1 MTAYPAPE
9 NPHRLALTYRILR
22 WLVWL
27 FSPKYELRGTEHLVD
42 GPCIIVGNHCQMNG
56 PIAAELY
63 TPGPHKTWCIAE
75 MMTKGEVA
83 AYAFNDFWSG
93 KPARSR
99 WFFRLLSRCIE
110 PLALLIFTNAETIPA
125 YRGGRAYKTFRQ
137 SMEALDEGRRVVIFP
152 ECYTERNNIIHEF
165 QTAFVDLARLYYRK
179 TGQAVTF
186 VPMYLT
192 PRLGVMQYG
201 EGVVFDPEVSG
212 NEERDRV
219 CSELMARVTDMALG
233 LPEHTVIP
241 YPNIPP
247 RNFPKSRPLVQAPP
261 RALGE
266 PLLVDSPGLERVTG
280 SPERR

>member
-1 MTAYPAPE
+1 MTAYPAPA
-9 NPHRLALTYRILR
+9 NPQRLAPAYRMLR

-27 FSPKYELRGTEHLVD
+27 FSPKYELRGTEHLPE
-42 GPCIIVGNHCQMNG
+42 GPCVIVGNHCQMNG

-63 TPGPHKTWCIAE
+63 TPGTHKTWCIAE

-83 AYAFNDFWSG
+83 EYAFNDFWSG

-110 PLALLIFTNAETIPA
+110 PLALLIFTNAETIPT
-125 YRGGRAYKTFRQ
+125 YRGSLAYKTFRQ
-137 SMEALDEGRRVVIFP
+137 SMQALGEGRRVVIFP
-152 ECYTERNNIIHEF
+152 ECYTERNNIVHEF
-165 QTAFVDLARLYYRK
+165 QRNFVDLARLWCRK
-179 TGQAVTF
+179 SGQAITF
-186 VPMYLT
+186 VPQYLS
-192 PRLGVMQYG
+192 PKLGVLQYG
-201 EGVVFDPEVSG
+201 EGVTFNPDVPLD
-212 NEERDRV
+212 EERERICNLLMDRV
-219 CSELMARVTDMALG
+219 TAMALA

-247 RNFPKSRPLVQAPP
+247 RNFPKSRPLVQAPA

-280 SPERR
+280 SPEKR